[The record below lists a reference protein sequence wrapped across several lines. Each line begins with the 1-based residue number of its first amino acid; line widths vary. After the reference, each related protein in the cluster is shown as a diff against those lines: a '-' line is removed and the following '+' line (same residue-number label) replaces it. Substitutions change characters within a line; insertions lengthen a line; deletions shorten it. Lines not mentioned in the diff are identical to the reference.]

1 MVFQTKTKINVR
13 FRNDKKELAKLAK
26 DKQEPV
32 TEEQARKMQRD
43 IGALEYVECSAM
55 TRENLKE
62 VFDEAIKAI
71 LLAPEPEPKKKR
83 CVLF

>member
-1 MVFQTKTKINVR
+1 M
-13 FRNDKKELAKLAK
+13 AKLAK

>member
-1 MVFQTKTKINVR
+1 VFQTKTKINVR

>member
-1 MVFQTKTKINVR
+1 MFQTKTKINVR